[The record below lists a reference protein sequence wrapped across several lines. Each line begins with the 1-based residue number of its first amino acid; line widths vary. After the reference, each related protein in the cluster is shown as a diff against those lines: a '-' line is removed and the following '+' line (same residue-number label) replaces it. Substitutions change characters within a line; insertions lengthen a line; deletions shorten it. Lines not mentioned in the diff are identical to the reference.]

1 MTTWKPCTMQEMENL
16 LEEGQADFSP
26 DEHAKFART
35 KVPVTKARCFR
46 SEQYPDDALF
56 VIASDGEEAVMFD
69 DVDEEFAICK
79 ANAIGDGVIR
89 AWTLVGS
96 LSAALI
102 HLK

>member
-1 MTTWKPCTMQEMENL
+1 MTTWKPYTMQEMENL
-16 LEEGQADFSP
+16 LEEEQADFSP

-35 KVPVTKARCFR
+35 KVTKARCFR

-69 DVDEEFAICK
+69 DVEEEFAICK
-79 ANAIGDGVIR
+79 ANAIGDGVVR

-96 LSAALI
+96 LSAALM